1 MNLDFPELRRL
12 LAIGTGVGI
21 EIEDDVLRVAA
32 VRVRPTGARLLGA
45 ATING
50 FRERTAAGWGAVC
63 TDFLKRTG
71 ASHLAATVLL
81 PRRDVVVRLLALP
94 GVKDQDI
101 ASAIDFQIDSL
112 HPFPEE
118 QATYAW
124 TRLGGGGAV
133 LVAITRKDTLDRYF
147 GLFEEAGVKVAA
159 FTFSAAVLYSA
170 SRLLGRPPAGGFL
183 AFAASGD
190 GLEAYG
196 ESEARPVFS
205 AAFDVPRERA
215 ADLASA
221 ELRLDSGVEPVD
233 IAALLPSPSGAPPDY
248 DLSRNALA
256 YAAALAGACPRLALP
271 LNLLPAQ
278 NRNTNSRVIYVP
290 TVVLLAAALLS
301 VAALASIA
309 PVKDRE
315 YLRGLEAETKR
326 LQPMARKAGEIDRTI
341 EATRVKTRQLDDF
354 RRRSRGALDALAEV
368 NKLIEPPAY
377 VTNLDLAADSITVA
391 GNAEHAEPLL
401 KVFDSSALFQG
412 SEFTIPLSP
421 NGTMQTFR
429 IRAARKGVAQ

>member
-1 MNLDFPELRRL
+1 MNLDFPEVRRL

-32 VRVRPTGARLLGA
+32 VRVRPSGARLLGS

-50 FRERTAAGWGAVC
+50 FRERTVASWGAVC

-81 PRRDVVVRLLALP
+81 PRSDVIVRVLALP
-94 GVKDQDI
+94 GVRDQDI
-101 ASAIDFQIDSL
+101 APAIDLQIDSM

-133 LVAITRKDTLDRYF
+133 LVAIARKDTLERYF
-147 GLFEEAGVKVAA
+147 GMFSEAGVKVAG

-170 SRLLGRPPAGGFL
+170 SRLLTRPPAGGFL
-183 AFAASGD
+183 AFAEAGD

-205 AAFDVPRERA
+205 AAFDVPRDRA
-215 ADLASA
+215 AELASA
-221 ELRLDSGVEPVD
+221 ELRLDSGVEPID
-233 IAALLPSPSGAPPDY
+233 AAALLPSPGGAPPDF

-271 LNLLPAQ
+271 LNLLPAE
-278 NRNTNSRVIYVP
+278 NRSSNSRAIYVP
-290 TVVLLAAALLS
+290 TVVLVAAVLLCA
-301 VAALASIA
+301 AALASIA

-315 YLRGLEAETKR
+315 YLRALEAETVR
-326 LQPMARKAGEIDRTI
+326 LQPLARKAGEIDRSI
-341 EATRVKTRQLDDF
+341 EATRAKTKQLDDF
-354 RRRSRGALDALAEV
+354 RRRSKGALDALAEV

-377 VTNLDLAADSITVA
+377 LTGLDLGADSVTVA
-391 GNAEHAEPLL
+391 GSAEHAEPLL
-401 KVFDSSALFQG
+401 KVFDSSPLFQG

-421 NGTMQTFR
+421 NGNMQVFR
-429 IRAARKGVAQ
+429 IRTARKGVPQ

>member
-1 MNLDFPELRRL
+1 MDFPGLRTL
-12 LAIGTGVGI
+12 LAVGTGVGI

-81 PRRDVVVRLLALP
+81 PRRDVIVRLLTLP
-94 GVKDQDI
+94 GVKDQDV
-101 ASAIDFQIDSL
+101 ASAIQFQIDSM

-118 QATYAW
+118 QAAYAW
-124 TRLGGGGAV
+124 TRLGGSGAV
-133 LVAITRKDTLDRYF
+133 LVAITRKDTLEHYF
-147 GLFEEAGVKVAA
+147 GLFSEAGVKVAA

-170 SRLLGRPPAGGFL
+170 ARLLARPPAGGFL
-183 AFAASGD
+183 AFAPAGD

-215 ADLASA
+215 AELASA
-221 ELRLDSGVEPVD
+221 ELRLDSGVEPMDV
-233 IAALLPSPSGAPPDY
+233 AALLTSPGGAPPDY

-271 LNLLPAQ
+271 LNLLPAEH
-278 NRNTNSRVIYVP
+278 RSSNSRAIYVP
-290 TVVLLAAALLS
+290 TVVLAAAALLS
-301 VAALASIA
+301 VVALASIA

-315 YLRGLEAETKR
+315 YLRGLQKETVR
-326 LQPMARKAGEIDRTI
+326 LQPLARKAGEIDRAI
-341 EATRVKTRQLDDF
+341 QATRARTRQLDDF
-354 RRRSRGALDALAEV
+354 RRRSKGALDALEEV

-377 VTNLDLAADSITVA
+377 LSSLEMAEDSITVA
-391 GNAEHAEPLL
+391 GSAERAEPLL
-401 KVFDSSALFQG
+401 KVFDSSPLFQG

-421 NGTMQTFR
+421 SGKMQMFR
-429 IRAARKGVAQ
+429 IRAARKGVSQ

>member
-21 EIEDDVLRVAA
+21 EIDDDVLRVAA
-32 VRVRPTGARLLGA
+32 VRVRPGGARLLGS

-81 PRRDVVVRLLALP
+81 PRSDVIVRVLALP
-94 GVKDQDI
+94 GVRDQDI
-101 ASAIDFQIDSL
+101 ASAIDLQIDSM

-118 QATYAW
+118 QSTYAW

-133 LVAITRKDTLDRYF
+133 LVAITRKDALERYF
-147 GLFEEAGVKVAA
+147 AMFSEAGVKVAA

-170 SRLLGRPPAGGFL
+170 SRLLTRPPAGGFL
-183 AFAASGD
+183 AFATAGE

-205 AAFDVPRERA
+205 AAFDVPRDRA
-215 ADLASA
+215 AELASA
-221 ELRLDSGVEPVD
+221 ELRLAAGVEPID
-233 IAALLPSPSGAPPDY
+233 AAALLPSPGGAPTDF

-271 LNLLPAQ
+271 LNLLPAE
-278 NRNTNSRVIYVP
+278 NRSSNSRAIYVP
-290 TVVLLAAALLS
+290 TVVLLAAALLC

-315 YLRGLEAETKR
+315 YLRALEAETVR
-326 LQPMARKAGEIDRTI
+326 LEPQARKAGEIDRSI
-341 EATRVKTRQLDDF
+341 EATRAKTKQLDDF
-354 RRRSRGALDALAEV
+354 RRRSKGALDALAEV
-368 NKLIEPPAY
+368 NKLIDPPAY
-377 VTNLDLAADSITVA
+377 LTNLDLAPDSITIA
-391 GNAEHAEPLL
+391 GSAEHAEPLL
-401 KVFDSSALFQG
+401 KVFDSSPLFQA

-421 NGTMQTFR
+421 NGTMQVFR
-429 IRAARKGVAQ
+429 IRAARKGVPK